1 MSNPSDGIL
10 HPSTPDFD
18 GERYKDASR
27 HQKEWGRKLI
37 DELTLHGRETVI
49 DLGCGD
55 GVLTKLIAER
65 VSEGTVLG
73 VDSSPSMIAAAKKLE
88 GGNLRFEIL
97 DINDLAFEGEF
108 DVAFSN
114 AALHWVKDH
123 DRLLDRVLR
132 SLRTGGRVRFNF
144 AGDGNCSNF
153 FAVARGVMGLPRY
166 RKYFEQ
172 VQWPWFMP
180 TQKEYETLVRRKDF
194 SEHRTWAENADRYF
208 SEDELVKWI
217 DQPSLV
223 PLLALVHED
232 DKQGMRDLVVEM
244 MKART
249 QTSDGRYF
257 ETFRRMNLY
266 AIK

>member
-1 MSNPSDGIL
+1 MANPLENVL
-10 HPSTPDFD
+10 HPPTADFD
-18 GERYKDASR
+18 GERYKAASR

-37 DELTLHGRETVI
+37 DDLTLHGNETVI

-65 VSEGTVLG
+65 VPEGMVLG
-73 VDSSPSMIAAAKKLE
+73 VDSSPSMIATAKKLE

-97 DINDLAFEGEF
+97 DINDLAFEREF

-114 AALHWVKDH
+114 AALHWIKDH
-123 DRLLDRVLR
+123 SRLLDRVLR
-132 SLRTGGRVRFNF
+132 SLRTGGRVQFNF

-153 FAVARGVMGLPRY
+153 FAVAREVMDLPRY

-172 VQWPWFMP
+172 VPWPWFMP
-180 TQKEYETLVRRKDF
+180 TLKEYETLVRRKDF
-194 SEHRTWAENADRYF
+194 SEHRTWTENADRYF
-208 SEDELVKWI
+208 SEDELVRWI

-223 PLLALVHED
+223 PLLALVHDD
-232 DKQGMRDLVVEM
+232 DKKDVRDLVVSM

-249 QTSDGRYF
+249 KTPDGRYF